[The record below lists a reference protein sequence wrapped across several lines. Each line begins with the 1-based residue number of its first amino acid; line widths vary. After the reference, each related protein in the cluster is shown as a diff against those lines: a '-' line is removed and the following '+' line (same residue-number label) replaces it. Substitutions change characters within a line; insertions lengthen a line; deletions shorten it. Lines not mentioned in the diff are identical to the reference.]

1 MHTEGLITMKL
12 FSDHCDCCGKK
23 IADLET
29 PREPGQ
35 TLECERCWD
44 VRGQE
49 EAALA
54 SMEGGW

>member
-1 MHTEGLITMKL
+1 MKL